1 MKRKFH
7 YLFSLVLSLPVFAFA
22 DGNGAN
28 PLNKLAGTVNNEIQ
42 NTTKTVMSIMNTIVF
57 SLGIAYLILC
67 FMMWK
72 FSPERGKEHIKL
84 IITVGVL
91 LGVIYG
97 VTTAYM

>member
-7 YLFSLVLSLPVFAFA
+7 YLLSFVLSLPVFAFA
-22 DGNGAN
+22 NGNGAN
-28 PLNKLAGTVNNEIQ
+28 PLNKLAETVDAEIQ
-42 NTTKTVMSIMNTIVF
+42 NTTKTVMSIMNAIVL
-57 SLGIAYLILC
+57 SLGVAYLILC
-67 FMMWK
+67 FLMWK